1 MTTKYLSLVS
11 LASALAAVGL
21 GIGCSAGADGT
32 SAGNPG
38 GTGGDDTA
46 STGQFTTGSAG
57 TCQSGADDDY
67 DGDGFTVSQ
76 GDCNDCDAAVNPG
89 AVEIVTADGPPTDE
103 DCDGFVDVAS
113 ACDGGIAL
121 ADTDPMNGARAIG
134 LCKQATGDSWGVIN
148 AAYVRANGSPAPNPG
163 AHVGILTDFGSAVQ
177 PRSGSAM
184 LGLSSGYARD
194 ASDPGACAGGSCGDL
209 GSGVAPAGFPQ
220 DVPSCPGDTDIND
233 DIGLELRIR
242 APSNVQSYSYE
253 FKFHSFEFPEYVCT
267 QFNDQY
273 IALVQPPPQGS
284 INGNISFDSN
294 TNPVSVNIA
303 FFDVCDP
310 STASQW
316 ASICEFDIFGGGTCP
331 PLPNPYC
338 PSGPAEL
345 AGTSFENDGAT
356 SWLVTTAP
364 VDPGSEFTIRFA
376 IWDTGDT
383 ALDSTVLI
391 DNFRWSGSPGDVGT
405 IEVPK

>member
-1 MTTKYLSLVS
+1 MTTKYVS
-11 LASALAAVGL
+11 LFGLVAALSATVIGV
-21 GIGCSAGADGT
+21 GCSAGTDASGVG
-32 SAGNPG
+32 AGPG
-38 GTGGDDTA
+38 SGGGDTS
-46 STGQFTTGSAG
+46 STGQFTTSSGG
-57 TCQSGADDDY
+57 ECNTGADDDY

-76 GDCNDCDAAVNPG
+76 GDCNDCDQNVNPG
-89 AVEIVTADGPPTDE
+89 SVEIVTADGPPADE

-113 ACDGGIAL
+113 ACDDGIAL
-121 ADTDPMNGARAIG
+121 TDTDPMNAARAIG
-134 LCKQATGDSWGVIN
+134 LCKQAEGNGWGVIS
-148 AAYVRANGSPAPNPG
+148 AAYVRANGTPAPSPG
-163 AHVGILTDFGSAVQ
+163 AHVGILPEFGPNVA

-194 ASDPGACAGGSCGDL
+194 ANDPGACAGGSCGDL
-209 GSGVAPAGFPQ
+209 GMGTAPPGFPQ
-220 DVPSCPGDTDIND
+220 DVPSCSGSTDIND
-233 DIGLELRIR
+233 DIGLELRVR

-253 FKFHSFEFPEYVCT
+253 FKFHSIEFPEYVCT
-267 QFNDQY
+267 EFNDQY

-310 STASQW
+310 STASDW
-316 ASICEFDIFGGGTCP
+316 ASICQFDIFGSGDCP

-338 PSGPAEL
+338 PSGPSEL
-345 AGTSFENDGAT
+345 AGTLFEQDGGT

-364 VDPGSEFTIRFA
+364 VDPGGEFTIRFA